1 MKSMR
6 LCVHGTNPR
15 GGAYSNKEF
24 DPIKRMNLGVLGFEP
39 NDAGSNPAAC
49 RGEVAGGGV

>member
-1 MKSMR
+1 MR
-6 LCVHGTNPR
+6 LCVQGSNPR
-15 GGAYSNKEF
+15 GGVDFKKEF
-24 DPIKRMNLGVLGFEP
+24 DLIIWMNLGVLGFEP